1 MSFLKIFFSSFF
13 IFCITWRRA
22 LTQFDQ
28 DLGIPECVD
37 PYNKA
42 KFCRPP
48 FNNAA
53 YGRRVNATNT
63 CGLKG
68 KQEFC
73 GQSGASG
80 LQRVCDVCDDSD
92 PGKRHPASY
101 ITDYNFI
108 GSRKTWW
115 QSDTLNEYVTSS
127 TKFNYLN
134 GFPINLTINLGK

>member
-1 MSFLKIFFSSFF
+1 MIFLKLSFF
-13 IFCITWRRA
+13 FLCFVFFHTVKS
-22 LTQFDQ
+22 QFNE
-28 DLGIPECVD
+28 DLGIPECVN
-37 PYNKA
+37 PYGKA

-68 KQEFC
+68 PKRFC

-80 LQRVCDVCDDSD
+80 LQRVCDKCDDSD
-92 PGKRHPASY
+92 PRKRHPASY

-115 QSDTLNEYVTSS
+115 QSDTLNEYVASS